1 MILPFVYNSNTYN
14 VYIDEP
20 YPTYDQYVEYPGLY
34 YTPNSLG
41 TGECI
46 ALSGNSC
53 RVCPFASHLRPKG
66 HGICLDYFFHVAC
79 QHYPELAI

>member
-20 YPTYDQYVEYPGLY
+20 YYLSDQRVEYPGLY
-34 YTPNSLG
+34 YTPNSLDI
-41 TGECI
+41 ECT

-53 RVCPFASHLRPKG
+53 RVCPFASRLSPKG

-79 QHYPELAI
+79 QHYPELAV